1 MMTRL
6 PTTDGIDESSWTRYN
21 NEYAK
26 IRGAV
31 ALWINRKYSPL
42 LQTRNFMYSPATR
55 RDSMFPKWLDFLS
68 FLYYSVSFLL
78 LSLSL
83 LTRNRPIVA
92 PLKIED
98 IVARKVNRSI
108 VYGNFLHRII
118 TIFPTTW
125 NS

>member
-108 VYGNFLHRII
+108 VCGNFLHRII